1 METTEVMAATKAI
14 EEIKKQLAVLEG
26 LVGTAKESVKETP
39 VIEEPQ
45 VVNEQPEEL
54 PAPPAEVIIPDTPEE
69 DDSPTKEDLEDSE
82 VMKEFLKKV
91 PGCKYLIPTIK
102 RVEVSRPVV
111 DNGKENPYLF
121 THKFQILAYDKNG
134 KVIFDRGRVTGKRDD
149 GKAIFSIK
157 PLEEDS
163 FPYKILAK
171 MQNRFP
177 KLWSKR
183 SNWMPYVISTELY

>member
-1 METTEVMAATKAI
+1 MDKMSILAAI

-26 LVGTAKESVKETP
+26 LVDTAEENVKETP

-45 VVNEQPEEL
+45 VVNEEQPEEL
-54 PAPPAEVIIPDTPEE
+54 PAPPSEIIIPDMVE
-69 DDSPTKEDLEDSE
+69 DDDYPTKEDLEDSE

-91 PGCKYLIPTIK
+91 PGCKYLIPNIK
-102 RVEVSRPVV
+102 RVEVSRPLI

-134 KVIFDRGRVTGKRDD
+134 KVIFDRGRVTGKKED

-157 PLEEDS
+157 PLEEGS
-163 FPYKILAK
+163 FPYKILVK
-171 MQNRFP
+171 MRARFP